1 VTPRHDVL
9 RSVVLTV
16 GDELLLGRTVD
27 GNAAWL
33 GRTLSDLGIP
43 VVKRYTVGDTDEAIQ
58 RALEGALTEAELVV
72 VTGGLGPT
80 RDDRTRDAVAALL
93 GAELHVDP
101 ELLYALEERFRAR
114 GYDRLP
120 ETNVTQARVPEGAT
134 VLANPLGTAPGL
146 ALEHA
151 GTLVVLLPGV
161 PSEMKAIFRGD
172 LTRLLLERFGPRLRP
187 VRHRTFHTTGIA
199 ESELASRLEALLPTA
214 LGPVTV
220 AFLPELT
227 GVDLRLSV
235 WDTDATDDAERLLD
249 QVEAT
254 IGPVLEGFRFQAE
267 SGDLVE
273 ALSGSLVRSGLRLAV
288 AESCTGGLIAKRI
301 TDLPGA
307 SSYFMGGVVAYADA
321 VKVGQLGVAPDVL
334 AQHGAVS
341 EQVALGMARGVARLL
356 EAEVGVSVTGVAGP
370 GGGSQSKPV
379 GTVWYAASVRGEA
392 TARREVF
399 SGDRTQIRERAAQ
412 AALALA
418 LREVER
424 RG

>member
-58 RALEGALTEAELVV
+58 RALEAALAEAELVV

-80 RDDRTRDAVAALL
+80 RDDRTRDAVATLL

-101 ELLYALEERFRAR
+101 DLLHALEERFRAR

-172 LTRLLLERFGPRLRP
+172 LTRLLLERFGARLRP

-235 WDTDATDDAERLLD
+235 WDTDATDEAERLLD
-249 QVEAT
+249 QLEET
-254 IGPVLEGFRFQAE
+254 IGPVLEGFRFRAE

-307 SSYFMGGVVAYADA
+307 SAYFMGGVVAYADA

-341 EQVALGMARGVARLL
+341 EQVALGMARGVARVL

>member
-1 VTPRHDVL
+1 VTPRQDVL

-33 GRTLSDLGIP
+33 GRVLSDLGIP

-58 RALEGALTEAELVV
+58 RALEDALAEAELVV

-80 RDDRTRDAVAALL
+80 RDDRTREAVAAFL

-101 ELLYALEERFRAR
+101 DLLRALEERFRAR

-120 ETNVTQARVPEGAT
+120 ETNVTQARVPDGAR

-151 GTLVVLLPGV
+151 DSLVVLLPGV

-172 LTRLLLERFGPRLRP
+172 LTRLLLERFGARLRP

-199 ESELASRLEALLPTA
+199 ESELASRLEALLPA
-214 LGPVTV
+214 APGPVTV

-235 WDTDATDDAERLLD
+235 WDTDAIDEAERLLD
-249 QVEAT
+249 QVEAA
-254 IGPVLEGFRFQAE
+254 IGPVLEGFRFQAV

-307 SSYFMGGVVAYADA
+307 STYFMGGVVAYADG
-321 VKVGQLGVAPDVL
+321 VKVGQLGVASDVL
-334 AQHGAVS
+334 ARHGAVS
-341 EQVALGMARGVARLL
+341 EQVALGMATGVARALG
-356 EAEVGVSVTGVAGP
+356 AEVGVSVTGVAGP
-370 GGGSQSKPV
+370 GGGSESKPV
-379 GTVWYAASVRGEA
+379 GTVWYAASVCGEA